1 MRNIEAVAGTLQ
13 PCPGY
18 VAAGELGIA
27 WLRIMVA
34 HWFRVFRARDTRARR
49 WQVVQ
54 WTDNGQP
61 VAAGGAL
68 YRQFHRQFFGCSRP
82 STEEQVRSVGGRR
95 TEPLASSS
103 PPLLPRP
110 SSSAFR
116 FPGCGVIRR
125 CYSWLTGCWNLSTA
139 AALVVQSLGNAV
151 PR

>member
-1 MRNIEAVAGTLQ
+1 MDTVEEYRGCGRYVATLQ
-13 PCPGY
+13 PGY

-103 PPLLPRP
+103 PAPLLPL
-110 SSSAFR
+110 SAF
-116 FPGCGVIRR
+116 
-125 CYSWLTGCWNLSTA
+125 
-139 AALVVQSLGNAV
+139 LVAV
-151 PR
+151 SFDDATHG